1 MRILGDYIDSDSSI
15 GRDGA
20 VIMEFVG
27 MVEVV
32 EVVEVV
38 EEKEEGWVKGEEPA
52 HALITE

>member
-1 MRILGDYIDSDSSI
+1 
-15 GRDGA
+15 
-20 VIMEFVG
+20 MEFVG